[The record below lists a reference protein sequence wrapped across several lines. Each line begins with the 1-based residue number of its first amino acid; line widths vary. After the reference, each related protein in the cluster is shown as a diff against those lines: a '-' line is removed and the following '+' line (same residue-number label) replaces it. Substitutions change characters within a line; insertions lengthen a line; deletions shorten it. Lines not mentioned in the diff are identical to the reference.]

1 MTDKEIITK
10 ILDDTNTDIISMTD
24 DDNNT
29 FDMEQLGVVPLHGVV
44 YAILDLLKINGIPVS
59 EEDAGVVMLELDFDP
74 EANEYFIQSV
84 EDDDIF
90 DEVIQ
95 AYEAIEE

>member
-74 EANEYFIQSV
+74 EANEYFIESV

-95 AYEAIEE
+95 AYEQIEE